1 MTVNESAEKPILPCY
16 LLKSQTRNS
25 SFFGRKDVL
34 QQLDKVLL
42 PENETQMQHLES
54 SPGPKI
60 FAICGIG
67 GVGKTQIAVEF
78 AMSRLDHFDVV
89 FWLHADDTTKLAKDF
104 GDISMALGL
113 EKVAGDQAVSKD
125 LVLEWLCRPQSR
137 RSIAKKNVPD
147 PKWLLIFDNA
157 DDLDI
162 LVDYL
167 PFSGNGSI
175 LVTSRDPLAKRQT
188 HFRTTAGIDLDSFS
202 KADAGTLLRTL
213 TGYNKS
219 ESDIELSQEIA
230 EKLSGLPLAISQT
243 AVTIIRRDLS
253 LGKLL
258 ELFDTDSDRLEFYK
272 SFDARI
278 VAEGGQPKTIFSVW
292 ALENLGLQAS
302 TLLDTLSGMD
312 PDRTQEA
319 LFTIYNNAN
328 AAKILSRFE
337 DYPKTS
343 LAYVNA
349 RTELARSSLVK
360 RNVDRKELSMHRLI
374 QDTVRIRM
382 DQEHLQKV
390 FQSSIDLV
398 YNSWPFSAFDHS
410 IQRHPVCEVIFPHIR
425 SLQLWYERSD
435 RLKESK
441 DIIQQFA
448 RLLMD
453 AGW

>member
-1 MTVNESAEKPILPCY
+1 MTVNDSVERPNLPCY

-34 QQLDKVLL
+34 LQLEKVLL
-42 PENETQMQHLES
+42 PDKNTQMEHLES

-78 AMSRLDHFDVV
+78 ALSQLDHFDAI
-89 FWLHADDTTKLAKDF
+89 FWLHADDTTKPAKDF
-104 GDISMALGL
+104 GDISVALGL
-113 EKVAGDQAVSKD
+113 EKAAGDQAVSKD
-125 LVLEWLCRPQSR
+125 LVLEWLCRPHNR
-137 RSIAKKNVPD
+137 RSIVKGTAPD

-157 DDLDI
+157 DNLD
-162 LVDYL
+162 VVADYL
-167 PFSGNGSI
+167 PLSGNGSI
-175 LVTSRDPLAKRQT
+175 LVTSRDPLAKTQT
-188 HFRTTAGIDLDSFS
+188 RFPTTAGIDLDSFS
-202 KADAGTLLRTL
+202 NADAGTLLGTL

-219 ESDIELSQEIA
+219 ESDIELSQKIA
-230 EKLSGLPLAISQT
+230 EKLSGLPLAISQI

-253 LGKLL
+253 LGELL

-272 SFDARI
+272 SSDARI

-292 ALENLGLQAS
+292 ALEDLGLQAS
-302 TLLDTLSGMD
+302 SLLDLLSGMD

-319 LFTIYNNAN
+319 LFTIYNNAD

-337 DYPKTS
+337 NYPKTS
-343 LAYVNA
+343 MAYVNA

-360 RNVDRKELSMHRLI
+360 RDVDRKELSMHRLI

-382 DQEHLQKV
+382 DQERLQKV
-390 FQSSIDLV
+390 FQSLVDLL
-398 YNSWPFSAFDHS
+398 YGSWPFSSFDHS
-410 IQRHPVCEVIFPHIR
+410 TQRHPVCEAIFPHIR

-441 DIIQQFA
+441 AIIQQFA